1 MYPPYYIDIKS
12 KIISPIKASK
22 KYLFNKDIS
31 INNKKVEI
39 KTVENFD
46 EASDAN
52 INIKFTTI
60 NKLHSDTCSIKENN
74 VNIESLKEKKVSV
87 TSR

>member
-1 MYPPYYIDIKS
+1 MNS
-12 KIISPIKASK
+12 KTILEKTKDNFADKASK

-60 NKLHSDTCSIKENN
+60 NKPS
-74 VNIESLKEKKVSV
+74 
-87 TSR
+87 